1 MAGSTRIPRGGQ
13 RRAHNAG
20 GRQPPPMALRGAQS
34 CIVHLTLRPISCR
47 SDEHRSALDW
57 TVRQIVSGP
66 QPFQGDKGM
75 LKSDLIHRQTGSGYL
90 TLKNG
95 KSGQIAWNI
104 EFRRK
109 GINGHIFAN
118 DELIKLAAG
127 DGEAT
132 LGLSLDEDLLV
143 TVGSYSD
150 GHAQIS
156 AERPVGHPI
165 EQWQTGTGQY
175 DGHSVVVLV
184 IDNDLRYLSAAGARE
199 LARELVVRAE
209 TCEVGSNNPQSA
221 TELTCAP
228 LFSFVRRASA
238 G

>member
-1 MAGSTRIPRGGQ
+1 MTAIPYTVKEATTMAGSTRIPRGGQ

-95 KSGQIAWNI
+95 K
-104 EFRRK
+104 
-109 GINGHIFAN
+109 
-118 DELIKLAAG
+118 
-127 DGEAT
+127 
-132 LGLSLDEDLLV
+132 
-143 TVGSYSD
+143 
-150 GHAQIS
+150 
-156 AERPVGHPI
+156 
-165 EQWQTGTGQY
+165 
-175 DGHSVVVLV
+175 
-184 IDNDLRYLSAAGARE
+184 
-199 LARELVVRAE
+199 
-209 TCEVGSNNPQSA
+209 
-221 TELTCAP
+221 
-228 LFSFVRRASA
+228 
-238 G
+238 